1 MLSELFLMATLGT
14 EPDSLRYNGRMGELE
29 VSPPKLVDPGINV
42 DGLLDEQAWTTAAIL
57 GGFTQYVPVEG
68 VEPSEA
74 TEIRVFY
81 TDEAIYFG
89 IRAYDSDPGEIL
101 ARFGER
107 DRVTY
112 NDDWVR
118 IILDTFDDRRQ
129 AYAFAINPLGLQSDG
144 LIVEGGT
151 SGFGG
156 RSGGGVAD
164 DLAVEVVVEAL
175 VGGCFRWTSIRILFG
190 ILKGSSIV
198 RAGLEKF
205 EFHTYPC
212 ASVKSQNRLG
222 ASR

>member
-1 MLSELFLMATLGT
+1 MLSELFLIATLGT

-107 DRVTY
+107 DRVTLTMIGSASS
-112 NDDWVR
+112 W
-118 IILDTFDDRRQ
+118 ILLTTAGKHTHSQ
-129 AYAFAINPLGLQSDG
+129 LIHSGCNP
-144 LIVEGGT
+144 T
-151 SGFGG
+151 
-156 RSGGGVAD
+156 A
-164 DLAVEVVVEAL
+164 
-175 VGGCFRWTSIRILFG
+175 
-190 ILKGSSIV
+190 
-198 RAGLEKF
+198 
-205 EFHTYPC
+205 
-212 ASVKSQNRLG
+212 
-222 ASR
+222 

>member
-1 MLSELFLMATLGT
+1 MLSELFLIATLGT

-118 IILDTFDDRRQ
+118 IIMDTIEYDKHFFDYQIDNIS
-129 AYAFAINPLGLQSDG
+129 AYYHKHYLPTVIGK
-144 LIVEGGT
+144 
-151 SGFGG
+151 
-156 RSGGGVAD
+156 
-164 DLAVEVVVEAL
+164 
-175 VGGCFRWTSIRILFG
+175 RI
-190 ILKGSSIV
+190 
-198 RAGLEKF
+198 
-205 EFHTYPC
+205 
-212 ASVKSQNRLG
+212 
-222 ASR
+222 

>member
-156 RSGGGVAD
+156 RSGGGGGGGQSGGGGGGSFGGRVFQVD
-164 DLAVEVVVEAL
+164 FNPDFILDVPVV
-175 VGGCFRWTSIRILFG
+175 R
-190 ILKGSSIV
+190 
-198 RAGLEKF
+198 
-205 EFHTYPC
+205 
-212 ASVKSQNRLG
+212 
-222 ASR
+222 

>member
-1 MLSELFLMATLGT
+1 MLSELFLIATLGT

-156 RSGGGVAD
+156 RSGGG
-164 DLAVEVVVEAL
+164 
-175 VGGCFRWTSIRILFG
+175 GGGRS
-190 ILKGSSIV
+190 
-198 RAGLEKF
+198 
-205 EFHTYPC
+205 
-212 ASVKSQNRLG
+212 G
-222 ASR
+222 A